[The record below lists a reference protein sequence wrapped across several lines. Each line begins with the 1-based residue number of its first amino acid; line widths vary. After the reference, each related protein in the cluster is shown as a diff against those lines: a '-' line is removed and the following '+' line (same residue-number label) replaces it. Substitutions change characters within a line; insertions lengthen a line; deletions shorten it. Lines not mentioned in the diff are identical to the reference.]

1 MDQVSQAT
9 PSRRCSRDRAHVFLF
24 RQASNLCSH
33 SRAATCQYVLVLP
46 DLEVRDRLFERLCPG
61 GWTMTE
67 PLLRASM
74 NRILFRMLFGKQLAD
89 VREEGEDSEDEK
101 SVEETKKSR

>member
-1 MDQVSQAT
+1 
-9 PSRRCSRDRAHVFLF
+9 
-24 RQASNLCSH
+24 
-33 SRAATCQYVLVLP
+33 
-46 DLEVRDRLFERLCPG
+46 
-61 GWTMTE
+61 MTE